1 MKLVLSCMETPW
13 WNTLQTQWPDLT
25 KFEEIPPTLSANG
38 LIPATANFEQLA
50 TLVQRDDVSALLVF
64 FVQAEHAIAQAIQ
77 QGDSL
82 QQACDS
88 WLAQATALT
97 NLHRK
102 NRKKIRLVNLH
113 QALQFPLQLQAQL
126 HSMQLDMPAFDATS
140 PETTMELLLS
150 CQAVRQHEELQRLNT
165 LLQASALPLAENEQ
179 PELNIE
185 ALQQQQAELQA
196 NLKQQQED
204 AKQLKADLQSSQQE
218 NELLVQQRAELQANL
233 KQQQEDA
240 KQLKADLQ
248 SSQQENEL
256 LLQQLMAVQEELE
269 KYFLQ
274 AKASNNELEANRK
287 QLSQTKQQ
295 LANEKKSAT
304 ALRKQQK
311 KLEQSIQEQT
321 RRHTLDVKTLQQ
333 KERELKKLQQEHK
346 QLKADYAGVNYQLY
360 QVSQEISAVKNS
372 RLWKGS
378 APLRKLS
385 QLVQRGSEAREQLQ
399 RDSGLLFTS
408 EYFDAD
414 WYLATYPDVA
424 EAGINPAE
432 HYLQYGANEGRF
444 PSLQFDGNWYLQR
457 YPDVA
462 KAGLNPLLHFIKH
475 GQAEGRQVSPKLLIK
490 PIPKSKARE

>member
-13 WNTLQTQWPDLT
+13 WDTLQTQWPDLT

-38 LIPATANFEQLA
+38 LIPATASFEQLA
-50 TLVQRDDVSALLVF
+50 TSVQRDDVSALLVF

-113 QALQFPLQLQAQL
+113 QALQFPQQLQAQL
-126 HSMQLDMPAFDATS
+126 QSMQLDMPAFDATS

-165 LLQASALPLAENEQ
+165 LLQASALPLAESEQ

-185 ALQQQQAELQA
+185 ALQQQQTELRT
-196 NLKQQQED
+196 
-204 AKQLKADLQSSQQE
+204 S
-218 NELLVQQRAELQANL
+218 L

-256 LLQQLMAVQEELE
+256 LLRQLMTVQEELE

-274 AKASNNELEANRK
+274 AKASNNELEANCK

-333 KERELKKLQQEHK
+333 KERELKKLEQEHK

-360 QVSQEISAVKNS
+360 QVSQEVSAVKNS
-372 RLWKGS
+372 RLWKSS

-385 QLVQRGSEAREQLQ
+385 QLVQRGSEARQQLQ

-475 GQAEGRQVSPKLLIK
+475 GQAEGRQVSPKLLNNIK
-490 PIPKSKARE
+490 VKARNKA